1 MSRSVS
7 RRASVG
13 GLGALALLTFA
24 GKAHAVN
31 CPTTGSTIYAAGG
44 SSQETF
50 VGTIAAQL
58 ANLSTPIWLVYN
70 DTGSACVG
78 YQDLVGTPQPTLT
91 SGLYWDTTAKALTSC
106 TITTPA
112 PVTLAIMG
120 NSPAQC
126 PQTSGL
132 ADGYGEFL
140 GPVQS
145 IDFVVPV
152 TQSATQQSL
161 STEAA
166 YYIWGFGA
174 VGPNTVAPWT
184 VPANIYTRSASSFLT
199 IFLSLE
205 TKLPVARIAQPYPP
219 VGDAAAPA
227 GPTQWKTT
235 LLTESH
241 LAALNGTAGQET
253 GIGFVSSEIADAYR
267 SQIRVLAYQHT
278 GQTCGYWPDS
288 TADAFDKINVRTGQ
302 YWLWSPVHFFAAV
315 NAGSDATKVAN
326 VSDTPTKN
334 LVGWFTGDVA
344 LPAGVDVFASSVAA
358 STVPRCAM
366 QAWRDGDLSDP
377 YSYQPPASCSCK
389 FDFATG
395 NVQKAASCK
404 TCATDND
411 CNSGQD
417 ASITYH
423 CRNIGAPITPLGT
436 DAGASGGGNVGYC
449 EVN

>member
-1 MSRSVS
+1 MSRSLS

-13 GLGALALLTFA
+13 GLGALAFLTFA
-24 GKAHAVN
+24 AKAHAVN

-58 ANLSTPIWLVYN
+58 ANQSPPIWLVYN

-78 YQDLVGTPQPTLT
+78 YQDLVTPSTIT
-91 SGLYWDTTAKALTSC
+91 SGLYWDTGAKALTSC
-106 TITTPA
+106 TIA
-112 PVTLAIMG
+112 SASPVTLAIMG

-126 PQTSGL
+126 PQTAGL
-132 ADGYGEFL
+132 ADGFGEFL

-184 VPANIYTRSASSFLT
+184 VPANIYTRSSSSFLT

-227 GPTQWKTT
+227 NPTQVKTT
-235 LLTESH
+235 LLTESG
-241 LAALNGTAGQET
+241 LNALNGTAGQES
-253 GIGFVSSEIADAYR
+253 GIGFLSAEIADAYR

-288 TADAFDKINVRTGQ
+288 NANAFDKINVRTGQ

-315 NAGSDATKVAN
+315 NNGSDATKVA
-326 VSDTPTKN
+326 SITDAPTKN
-334 LVGWFTGDVA
+334 LIGWFTGDVTQ
-344 LPAGVDVFASSVAA
+344 PAGIDVFNSSVAS

-366 QAWRDGDLSDP
+366 QAWRDGDLGDP
-377 YSYQPPASCSCK
+377 YSYEPPASCSCK

-395 NVQKAASCK
+395 NASKPASCK

-411 CNSGQD
+411 CNAGQD
-417 ASITYH
+417 GSITYH
-423 CRNIGAPITPLGT
+423 CRNIGAPVQPIGSDAGSP
-436 DAGASGGGNVGYC
+436 DAGASVGYC

>member
-1 MSRSVS
+1 MSRSAM

-13 GLGALALLTFA
+13 GLGAFALLTLA

-31 CPTTGSTIYAAGG
+31 CPTTGTTIYAAGG

-50 VGTIAAQL
+50 VGDIAKQL
-58 ANLSTPIWLVYN
+58 ASLPTPEWLIYN
-70 DTGSACVG
+70 DTGAACVG
-78 YQDLVGTPQPTLT
+78 YQDLVGGTPSIN
-91 SGLYWDTTAKALTSC
+91 SGLYWDTVGNAFTSC
-106 TITTPA
+106 DIGSSV
-112 PVTLAIMG
+112 PVTLAVMG

-126 PQTSGL
+126 PQTTAI
-132 ADGYGEFL
+132 ADGFGEFL

-174 VGPNTVAPWT
+174 VGPNTVSPWNVT
-184 VPANIYTRSASSFLT
+184 KNIFTRSSSSFLT
-199 IFLSLE
+199 IFLHLE
-205 TKLPVARIAQPYPP
+205 TGLPVARIAQPYPA

-227 GPTQWKTT
+227 NPTQVKTT
-235 LLTESH
+235 LLTESG
-241 LAALNGTAGQET
+241 LNALNGTAGQES
-253 GIGFVSSEIADAYR
+253 GIGFISSEIADQYR

-288 TADAFDKINVRTGQ
+288 TADAFDKVNVRSGQ

-315 NAGSDATKVAN
+315 NAGADATKVSSI
-326 VSDTPTKN
+326 SDTATKN
-334 LVGWFTGDVA
+334 LIGYFTGDVA
-344 LPAGVDVFASSVAA
+344 QPAGVDTFTSSIDS
-358 STVPRCAM
+358 STVPKCAM
-366 QAWRDGDLSDP
+366 EAWRDGDLSSP

-389 FDFATG
+389 FDIAVGNANKPSSCHTCTADTDCSTG
-395 NVQKAASCK
+395 
-404 TCATDND
+404 
-411 CNSGQD
+411 
-417 ASITYH
+417 H
-423 CRNIGAPITPLGT
+423 CRNIGPPLGSDGGVP
-436 DAGASGGGNVGYC
+436 DASTSNVGYC